1 MPSPRR
7 TSEHA
12 SQPNDPKS
20 DASDAR
26 PTDMPPAAVD
36 VPRIERA
43 VREILLAVGEDP
55 DREGLLKTPNR
66 VARAYGELMAGLR
79 DDPRKH
85 LKTVFHE
92 RYDEVVLLRDIEFH
106 SLCEHHLLPFTGR
119 AHVAYL
125 PDGKVVGL
133 SKLARLVE
141 GFARRP
147 QVQERLTTQIADA
160 LMEELNP
167 VGAACVIEAVHTCMT
182 IRGAKKHGSTMV
194 TSALRGI
201 FKENP
206 ASRAEI
212 LSLMYAKNGA
222 GGDVIRFRKMSCAG
236 RSMVLSLPLS
246 PEVTTPAGPSRAN
259 PFPYAYDTRGMN
271 RADGP
276 AGLVTSVTRRSFR
289 GVAEQKNHPRVDRT
303 GASRTPVGEQQTTRG
318 NAQRVPSGPFVSD

>member
-1 MPSPRR
+1 MAERAGFSCGDDY
-7 TSEHA
+7 E
-12 SQPNDPKS
+12 
-20 DASDAR
+20 DASDSS
-26 PTDMPPAAVD
+26 DLKPAKVD
-36 VPRIERA
+36 IPRIEKA

-66 VARAYGELMAGLR
+66 VARAYGELMAGLQEEPKR
-79 DDPRKH
+79 H
-85 LKTVFHE
+85 LKTVFTE
-92 RYDEVVLLRDIEFH
+92 EYDEVVLLRNIEFH

-160 LMEELNP
+160 LMEELSP
-167 VGAACVIEAVHTCMT
+167 IGAACVIEATHTCMT

-206 ASRAEI
+206 SSRSEI
-212 LSLMYAKNGA
+212 LTLMY
-222 GGDVIRFRKMSCAG
+222 S
-236 RSMVLSLPLS
+236 
-246 PEVTTPAGPSRAN
+246 
-259 PFPYAYDTRGMN
+259 DTSKK
-271 RADGP
+271 
-276 AGLVTSVTRRSFR
+276 L
-289 GVAEQKNHPRVDRT
+289 
-303 GASRTPVGEQQTTRG
+303 
-318 NAQRVPSGPFVSD
+318 

>member
-1 MPSPRR
+1 MA
-7 TSEHA
+7 TSRGGDG
-12 SQPNDPKS
+12 SQHIDD

-26 PTDMPPAAVD
+26 PRDMAPANVD
-36 VPRIERA
+36 LARIERA
-43 VREILLAVGEDP
+43 VREILLAVGENP

-66 VARAYGELMAGLR
+66 VARAYGELMAGLPI
-79 DDPRKH
+79 DPREH
-85 LKTVFHE
+85 LKTVFRE

-106 SLCEHHLLPFTGR
+106 SLCEHHLLPFTGK

-141 GFARRP
+141 GYARRP

-167 VGAACVIEAVHTCMT
+167 IGAACVIEATHTCMT

-206 ASRAEI
+206 SSRAEI
-212 LSLMYAKNGA
+212 LSLMHFSNG
-222 GGDVIRFRKMSCAG
+222 VKI
-236 RSMVLSLPLS
+236 
-246 PEVTTPAGPSRAN
+246 
-259 PFPYAYDTRGMN
+259 
-271 RADGP
+271 
-276 AGLVTSVTRRSFR
+276 
-289 GVAEQKNHPRVDRT
+289 
-303 GASRTPVGEQQTTRG
+303 
-318 NAQRVPSGPFVSD
+318 